1 MTCRDLIFQK
11 SVQILQSHLASLG
24 QVEESFI
31 HFESGKDVPSFV
43 FMLFQPKKE
52 HVGII
57 RCYKYTM
64 NNALP
69 TKVTEQQIDINRL
82 I

>member
-1 MTCRDLIFQK
+1 MLYVDTCAEQE
-11 SVQILQSHLASLG
+11 ALG
-24 QVEESFI
+24 QVEESLI

-57 RCYKYTM
+57 RYYKYTI
-64 NNALP
+64 NNTLL
-69 TKVTEQQIDINRL
+69 TKVIEQQIDINRL